1 MKRLANHKVSVLL
14 SAALLSA
21 SSSFS
26 ASAQDAIAIVLSTM
40 NNPFFVTMKDG
51 AEAKAAELG
60 YKLIALDS
68 QNDPSKEL
76 ANVED
81 LTMRGVK
88 AILIN
93 PTDALAVTN
102 AIRTANRANIPVL
115 TLDRT
120 AEHGDIVSHIASD
133 NIAGGELAGQFIAE
147 TLGESAKVIQLE
159 GIAGTSAARERGEG
173 FSNAVIANHLVMLSS
188 QPADFDRSKGLNVM
202 ENMLAANGDVQA
214 VFAQND
220 EMALGAL
227 RAIEAAGKDI
237 MVIGFDGTDEGI
249 AAVRR
254 QQLSATVAQQPE
266 LLGATAIMTAD
277 RILKGQFV
285 EKSIPVALKIITQTQ

>member
-1 MKRLANHKVSVLL
+1 MKQPINKKASVMLA
-14 SAALLSA
+14 AALLPSLV
-21 SSSFS
+21 SFS

-51 AEAKAAELG
+51 AEAKAKELG

-120 AEHGDIVSHIASD
+120 AERGDIVSHIASD
-133 NIAGGELAGQFIAE
+133 NIAGGELAGQFIAQQ
-147 TLGESAKVIQLE
+147 LGANAKVIQLE

-173 FSNAVIANHLVMLSS
+173 FSNAVNAHGLNMLSS

-227 RAIEAAGKDI
+227 RAIEAAGKDV

-254 QQLSATVAQQPE
+254 QQLSATIAQQPE
-266 LLGATAIMTAD
+266 LLGATAIATAD
-277 RILKGQFV
+277 RILKGQVV

>member
-1 MKRLANHKVSVLL
+1 MKRLANLKTSALL
-14 SAALLSA
+14 SVALLSA
-21 SSSFS
+21 SAPFS

-93 PTDALAVTN
+93 PTGALAVTN

-120 AEHGDIVSHIASD
+120 AAHGDIVSHIASD
-133 NIAGGELAGQFIAE
+133 NIAGGELAGQFIAQQ
-147 TLGESAKVIQLE
+147 LGHDAKVIQLE

-173 FSNAVIANHLVMLSS
+173 FSNAVIANKLQMLSS

-254 QQLSATVAQQPE
+254 QQLSATIAQQPE
-266 LLGATAIMTAD
+266 LLGATGIIIAD
-277 RILKGQFV
+277 KILKGQVV
-285 EKSIPVALKIITQTQ
+285 EKSIPVALKIVTLTQ

>member
-1 MKRLANHKVSVLL
+1 MKQRINKKASMMLA
-14 SAALLSA
+14 AALLPSA
-21 SSSFS
+21 ISFG

-51 AEAKAAELG
+51 AEAKAKELG

-120 AEHGDIVSHIASD
+120 AERGDIVSHIASD

-147 TLGESAKVIQLE
+147 QLGANAKVIQLE

-173 FSNAVIANHLVMLSS
+173 FDNAIKAYDLNMLSS

-227 RAIEAAGKDI
+227 RAIEAAGKQV

-266 LLGATAIMTAD
+266 LLGATAIATAD
-277 RILKGQFV
+277 RLLKGQVV

>member
-1 MKRLANHKVSVLL
+1 MKQRINKKASMMLAV
-14 SAALLSA
+14 ALLPSA
-21 SSSFS
+21 ISFG

-51 AEAKAAELG
+51 AEAKAKELG

-120 AEHGDIVSHIASD
+120 AERGDIVSHIASD

-147 TLGESAKVIQLE
+147 QLGANAKVIQLE

-173 FSNAVIANHLVMLSS
+173 FDNAVKAYDLNMLSS

-227 RAIEAAGKDI
+227 RAIEAAGKQV

-254 QQLSATVAQQPE
+254 KQLSATVAQQPE
-266 LLGATAIMTAD
+266 LLGATAIATAD
-277 RILKGQFV
+277 RLLKGQVV